1 MTPYI
6 RIYTSRILL
15 YVCTV
20 VYRGKHEAGVH
31 AFTEAI
37 QLQVLSLLAL
47 LVQKYKI
54 RQLVPL
60 AAS

>member
-1 MTPYI
+1 MYI
-6 RIYTSRILL
+6 YHVYYSTFL
-15 YVCTV
+15 
-20 VYRGKHEAGVH
+20 YRGKHEAGVH

-54 RQLVPL
+54 LPQLVPL
-60 AAS
+60 AA